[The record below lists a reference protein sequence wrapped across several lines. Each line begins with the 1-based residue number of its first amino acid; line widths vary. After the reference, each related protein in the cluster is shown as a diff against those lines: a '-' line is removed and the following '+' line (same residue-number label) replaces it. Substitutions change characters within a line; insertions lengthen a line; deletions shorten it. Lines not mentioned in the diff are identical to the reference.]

1 MEYRTIGYVAGT
13 HGIKG
18 EIRVKV
24 QTDFVDERFAIGA
37 CVYLEK
43 DQKMFPFTIESV
55 RPHKGMLLVK
65 MKEIFNLNEVE
76 DWKSCRLCVS
86 ADQLHELD
94 EDEIYY
100 HDLLNM
106 RVVDEADHELGHVS
120 ENIESGA
127 HAIIRVKG
135 EKELLIPYVK
145 SFIIHVDVKEH
156 VLVARLIEGML

>member
-24 QTDFVDERFAIGA
+24 LTDFVDERFAIGA

-65 MKEIFNLNEVE
+65 MKEIFNLNE
-76 DWKSCRLCVS
+76 
-86 ADQLHELD
+86 LD

-120 ENIESGA
+120 EIIESGA